1 MLCKVARHMM
11 RSCCEACQNLK
22 HFTSIWPLNLFHFV
36 FRFESFL
43 RYYFRR
49 ENRLFSKISQL
60 AKFTSDVFSLTLS
73 FMQFPYVRNKT
84 AKRKE
89 EVDIDDAFKLWC
101 VFLFFYFDVISL
113 LVEVQGQYFIVI
125 SLYLPRYLVETI
137 SCQNAIIQIW
147 YIINYTNIYGY
158 FSSLYKHLS
167 AHWRIV
173 VIHYLWTFSMC
184 VLNKRKQYFF
194 FLIK

>member
-1 MLCKVARHMM
+1 MEYMFRKNETVEHTCVCISRIFSDTETYAHTNLQNEHILFFEYVAKSEIDCVRCSCLLCKVVRHMM
-11 RSCCEACQNLK
+11 RSCCKACQNLK

-60 AKFTSDVFSLTLS
+60 AKFTSDIFSFTLS
-73 FMQFPYVRNKT
+73 FMQLPYVRNIKT
-84 AKRKE
+84 ATRKE

-113 LVEVQGQYFIVI
+113 LVEVQGQYFIVVI
-125 SLYLPRYLVETI
+125 SLYFT
-137 SCQNAIIQIW
+137 
-147 YIINYTNIYGY
+147 
-158 FSSLYKHLS
+158 
-167 AHWRIV
+167 
-173 VIHYLWTFSMC
+173 
-184 VLNKRKQYFF
+184 
-194 FLIK
+194 